1 MNICMVVYGFYEFDH
16 RIQKMAICL
25 KEKGFSVEVISLKW
39 KNDEN
44 FNIYNGIKVHKIL
57 GRNFKES
64 KPIHYFLEHI
74 LFFIRASFKVTQL
87 YFREK
92 YDCIQI
98 HNIPDFLVFTT
109 LLPKLFGAK
118 IILDIRDIVP
128 EFAIEKF
135 SLRADHLFVKVL
147 KVIENISASYAHH
160 VITVT
165 EIWKERLV
173 GRGICESKCSVIENV
188 PNLKLFYPHR
198 LTENNKSNFLIV
210 YHGNLSEQ
218 NGLDILI
225 NRVGIIKNSIPSV
238 MLTII
243 GDLRKNNNIKE
254 LIRKLDL
261 TKYINIH
268 SSVPHGS
275 IPELLSNADIGIEP
289 KKDGVYSGET
299 LSVKAMEYMA
309 MGIPVIV
316 SRTKASC
323 LYFNDSM
330 VEYFE
335 AENEVDLAKKIVKLY
350 KSPQR
355 RQELVIASN
364 KYLEDYNWD
373 KHGQKYHAIVR
384 DILTRK

>member
-1 MNICMVVYGFYEFDH
+1 M
-16 RIQKMAICL
+16 
-25 KEKGFSVEVISLKW
+25 
-39 KNDEN
+39 
-44 FNIYNGIKVHKIL
+44 
-57 GRNFKES
+57 
-64 KPIHYFLEHI
+64 
-74 LFFIRASFKVTQL
+74 
-87 YFREK
+87 
-92 YDCIQI
+92 
-98 HNIPDFLVFTT
+98 
-109 LLPKLFGAK
+109 
-118 IILDIRDIVP
+118 
-128 EFAIEKF
+128 
-135 SLRADHLFVKVL
+135 

-173 GRGICESKCSVIENV
+173 GRGVCESKCSVIENV
-188 PNLKLFYPHR
+188 PTLKLFYQHR
-198 LTENNKSNFLIV
+198 LTENNKCNFLIV

-225 NRVGIIKNSIPSV
+225 NSVGIIKNSIPSV

-254 LIRKLDL
+254 LIRRLDL

-364 KYLEDYNWD
+364 KYLKDYNWD